1 MSLANEIQALQEK
14 MIPNIPVDS
23 LAVIMQKTEQ
33 LVASRISDLS
43 LKAGDLAPPFSLENE
58 KGGVQKSETLLSE
71 GPLVISFYRGGWC
84 PYCDLELRALQRVL
98 PEIRSRGASLV
109 AIAPELPEKVQ
120 ESVESKVLE
129 FTVLS
134 DRGNQVAKEF
144 GLVFSLDEALRPV
157 YAAFGFD
164 IPDYNGDQSYEL
176 PIPATYIVGIDG
188 RIIWSFVDE
197 DYTKRAEPEEI
208 LNVLKSLHS

>member
-1 MSLANEIQALQEK
+1 MILADEIQKLQKE
-14 MIPNIPVDS
+14 MIPNIPADA

-33 LVASRISDLS
+33 LVASHLSDQS
-43 LKAGDLAPPFSLENE
+43 LKAGDLIPPFSLVDER
-58 KGGVQKSETLLSE
+58 GVIQESETLLSE

-98 PEIRSRGASLV
+98 PEIRSRGATLV
-109 AIAPELPEKVQ
+109 AIAPELPEKVM
-120 ESVESKVLE
+120 ESVESKALE

-134 DRGNQVAKEF
+134 DHGNRVSKEF
-144 GLVFSLDEALRPV
+144 GLAFSLDEALRPV

-176 PIPATYIVGIDG
+176 PMPATYVVGVDG